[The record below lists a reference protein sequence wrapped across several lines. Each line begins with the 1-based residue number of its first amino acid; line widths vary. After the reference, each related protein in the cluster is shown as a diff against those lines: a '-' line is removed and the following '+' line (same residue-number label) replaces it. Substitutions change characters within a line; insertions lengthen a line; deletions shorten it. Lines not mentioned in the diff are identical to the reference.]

1 MPLKPAPRSLVLLV
15 PGLGASTLPA
25 SPETLALLIR
35 QAERLVPGC
44 ELVVAGASDTAAR
57 AHDAGPVLR
66 VSDRGALATAA
77 AAADAIVLGPGQ
89 LVAPAGELDDDAF
102 VGPRAE
108 SLPFAIGLACLG
120 ALVGRP
126 VVVLGAQAD
135 DPDDASVASLLRA
148 LCELASFIGGIDE
161 ASCAVLARHGAAA
174 TGVWTTADPDID
186 VNAMRSATTR
196 SATTTALVDRLEPA
210 LRRAMWDRHVDL
222 EQRLAS
228 TKRSLQERDEDN
240 SQLRGEVALAK
251 AERRGREALE
261 AELLEIKGSRAWRT
275 LDQYRL
281 LRARARAF
289 RERRPWHP
297 PAQVPLEPLD
307 TRIAPL
313 AASATKHDVVCF
325 SIIDWESRWQRPQQL
340 VSKFADNGHR
350 VFYVR
355 MSGFLPRGGRPY
367 ELTELRDNVWA
378 VKIATRVHPRV
389 YERPIDPVVTE
400 EFIDALAA
408 LRSEHD
414 VDLAVALVQ
423 IPTWRPI
430 AESAREH
437 FGWPVVYDCMDEWAG
452 FPGVAAEVLED
463 EAALARSADVVTVSA
478 RRLLEKFGHLDRP
491 AVLARNAADFGHF
504 AGAEPTSG
512 LNDASRP
519 VLGYFG
525 VIDKWFDIDLVVALA
540 QNRPDATI
548 VLIGNAEV
556 DVRALDRLANVRL
569 LGLRPYAE
577 MPGYLARFDA
587 CLIPFLINETTAA
600 ADQVKFYEYIS
611 QGKPV
616 VSTLLPELEPFRE
629 HLYLTADREE
639 FLAAVDAAAV
649 EDDPDERARRVE
661 LARANDWQAR
671 YEVIE
676 RAVSE
681 TMPCLSVVVVT
692 YGNRALTE
700 QCIAQLQANTGQPR
714 FELVIVDN
722 ASDDG
727 TPEYLRASAAADDRL
742 HVILNDENRGFAA
755 AVNQGLEAA
764 RGDVLVIMNNDV
776 VVPPAWHVPVLRHLE
791 RPDVGLVTATT
802 NNAGN
807 EAQVTIT
814 YTDFDEMAAFAAK
827 RRRARDGSWF
837 DLKVAVMYCV
847 AMRREVFA
855 AVGPLDER
863 FGIGWFEDDD
873 YSHRVRIAGYRV
885 ICADDAFV
893 HHHGQAAFSTIGAYD
908 RQLLWQENQLRFEEK
923 WGMAWEAPAPR
934 PDLVDAPPEPHP

>member
-1 MPLKPAPRSLVLLV
+1 MPLKPAPRRLVLLV
-15 PGLGASTLPA
+15 PGLGASAPPA
-25 SPETLALLIR
+25 SPEILSLLIR

-44 ELVVAGASDTAAR
+44 ELVVARARETADP
-57 AHDAGPVLR
+57 AHDAGAVVR
-66 VSDRGALATAA
+66 MSDPGALATAV

-89 LVAPAGELDDDAF
+89 LVAPAGELDDEAF
-102 VGPRAE
+102 VGARAVG
-108 SLPFAIGLACLG
+108 LPFATGLTCLG

-126 VVVLGAQAD
+126 VVLLGAQAD

-148 LCELASFIGGIDE
+148 LCELSSFVGGIDE
-161 ASCAVLARHGAAA
+161 ASCGVLARHGAAA
-174 TGVWTTADPDID
+174 TGVWTAAAPDID
-186 VNAMRSATTR
+186 VSAMRSVTTP
-196 SATTTALVDRLEPA
+196 SPTTSDLLGRLEPA
-210 LRRAMWDRHVDL
+210 FRRAMWDRFIDL
-222 EQRLAS
+222 EQQLAS
-228 TKRSLQERDEDN
+228 TKRALQQRDEDN
-240 SQLRGEVALAK
+240 SRLRGEVALSK

-261 AELLEIKGSRAWRT
+261 AELDEIKSSRAWRT
-275 LDQYRL
+275 LHRYRL
-281 LRARARAF
+281 LRARVRAF

-297 PAQVPLEPLD
+297 PAQVPVVPLD
-307 TRIAPL
+307 TGITPV
-313 AASATKHDVVCF
+313 AARATKHDVVCF

-389 YERPIDPVVTE
+389 YERPIDPVITE

-437 FGWPVVYDCMDEWAG
+437 FGWSVVYDCMDEWAG
-452 FPGVAAEVLED
+452 FPGVASEVLED
-463 EAALARSADVVTVSA
+463 EAALVRAADVVTVSA

-491 AVLARNAADFGHF
+491 PVLARNAADFAHF
-504 AGAEPTSG
+504 TGAEPTSG
-512 LNDASRP
+512 LENASRP

-540 QNRPDATI
+540 QRRPDATI

-556 DVRALDRLANVRL
+556 DVRALERLSNVRL

-577 MPGYLARFDA
+577 MPGYLAAFDV

-629 HLYLTADREE
+629 HLYLTVDHQE

-649 EDDPDERARRVE
+649 EDDPEERARRVE

-671 YEVIE
+671 YEAIE
-676 RAVSE
+676 RAVAE
-681 TMPCLSVVVVT
+681 TMPFLSVVVVT

-700 QCIAQLQANTGQPR
+700 QCIDQLVSNTCQPR
-714 FELVIVDN
+714 FELIIVDN

-727 TPEYLRASAAADDRL
+727 TPEYLRACAAADDRL
-742 HVILNDENRGFAA
+742 QVILNDENRGFAA

-764 RGDVLVIMNNDV
+764 CGDVLVIMNNDV
-776 VVPPAWHVPVLRHLE
+776 VVPPAWHVPMLRHLE

-807 EAQVTIT
+807 EARIAIT
-814 YTDFDEMAAFAAK
+814 YTDLDEMASFAAQ
-827 RRRARDGSWF
+827 RRRTRDGSWF

-873 YSHRVRIAGYRV
+873 FSHRVRIAGYRV

-893 HHHGQAAFSTIGAYD
+893 HHHGQAAFSTIGDDD

-934 PDLVDAPPEPHP
+934 PELADPPPEPRS